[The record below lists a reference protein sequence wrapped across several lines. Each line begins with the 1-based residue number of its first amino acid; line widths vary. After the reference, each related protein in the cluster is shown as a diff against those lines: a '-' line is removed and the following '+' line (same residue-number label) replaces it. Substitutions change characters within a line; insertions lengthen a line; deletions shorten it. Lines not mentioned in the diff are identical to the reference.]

1 MRIGAT
7 ALITAAAGVLA
18 AAMLHPNAPALAAVG
33 QRPCSANALCANAP
47 AADGGDQAAAERAI
61 IDGYVKKQVGC
72 TPNMPPHPVSIA
84 WDPPGFTPGSAAL
97 ASFTM
102 PTRRWAGSTAPTT
115 STVDGASSTCTA
127 DGDGLLP
134 VPGGRCGAGYPCG
147 HKFGSIRLAYET
159 GRGRPGRTPAPPEQN
174 RQVDRRSRPRI
185 APSGPADSGDGRRRQ
200 ALSMGPSQLANA
212 YLSPCSKRHRR

>member
-7 ALITAAAGVLA
+7 ARITAAVGVLA
-18 AAMLHPNAPALAAVG
+18 AAVLHPNAPALAAVG

-72 TPNMPPHPVSIA
+72 TPTMPPHPVSIA
-84 WDPPGFTPGSAAL
+84 WDPPGFTPGVGGSASSA
-97 ASFTM
+97 M
-102 PTRRWAGSTAPTT
+102 PTRRWAANTAPTT

-134 VPGGRCGAGYPCG
+134 VPGGRCGARYPCG
-147 HKFGSIRLAYET
+147 NKFGSIRLALET
-159 GRGRPGRTPAPPEQN
+159 GWGSSGAHAGTARPKQAGRSAIATAN
-174 RQVDRRSRPRI
+174 RAERAR
-185 APSGPADSGDGRRRQ
+185 
-200 ALSMGPSQLANA
+200 
-212 YLSPCSKRHRR
+212 

>member
-7 ALITAAAGVLA
+7 ARITAAVGVLA

-61 IDGYVKKQVGC
+61 IDGYSRSRSDARRPCRPTRCPSRGIRRA
-72 TPNMPPHPVSIA
+72 SRR
-84 WDPPGFTPGSAAL
+84 GSAAL
-97 ASFTM
+97 ASSTM
-102 PTRRWAGSTAPTT
+102 PTRRWAANTAPTT

-159 GRGRPGRTPAPPEQN
+159 GRGSSGAHTGTARPKQAGRSAIAAAN
-174 RQVDRRSRPRI
+174 RAERAR
-185 APSGPADSGDGRRRQ
+185 
-200 ALSMGPSQLANA
+200 
-212 YLSPCSKRHRR
+212 